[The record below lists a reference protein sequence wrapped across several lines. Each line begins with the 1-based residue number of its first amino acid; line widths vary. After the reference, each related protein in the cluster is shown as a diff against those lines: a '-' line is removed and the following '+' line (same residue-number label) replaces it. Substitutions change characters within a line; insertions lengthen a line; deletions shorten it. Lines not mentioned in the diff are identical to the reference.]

1 VGSFAHRATGAA
13 IDMKRVPT
21 DTPEAIPRKVV
32 ADVLERTS
40 LLRSRHQAV
49 LDQMRRTLSQLRQRS
64 APPRSDARP
73 ARVALPRGTSPER
86 LGREFHLTV
95 REQEVAMLL
104 SEGLSNAQVAQALGV
119 STHTARHH
127 TESVLLK
134 LGVHSRA
141 AAGAVVRRY
150 VSS

>member
-1 VGSFAHRATGAA
+1 MNNLPPAPPPNPVSKET
-13 IDMKRVPT
+13 VS
-21 DTPEAIPRKVV
+21 E
-32 ADVLERTS
+32 VLARS
-40 LLRSRHQAV
+40 SALRRSHQAM
-49 LDQMRRTLSQLRQRS
+49 LDRIRRTLAQLRRRAAAPSGDRSPAGESS
-64 APPRSDARP
+64 APQ
-73 ARVALPRGTSPER
+73 R
-86 LGREFHLTV
+86 LRREFHLTA

-104 SEGLSNAQVAQALGV
+104 SDGLSNAQVAETLGV

-150 VSS
+150 VLP